1 MAQTYHIHGY
11 IDGKVIDRQ
20 TEILAVTMKQASEAN
35 NMQLWVGDRVLDY
48 HALPL
53 AVMMGNREPTEEEL
67 LKYSF

>member
-35 NMQLWVGDRVLDY
+35 SMQLWVGDRFLDY